1 RVPAPSFRHAHRFP
15 DRLSGAGGQA
25 TAFSRGFDRS
35 IPFSN
40 SKNASYCVIRVG
52 VSRTIS
58 ASSAT
63 TSRYSCLFFG
73 ASLAQN
79 SLRRQRSKRSRLS
92 SSDRFAHFRFPWVS
106 LTILSKTSGSPLLS
120 RLVDAAVVRVT
131 YGLSGNRRFPELT
144 FSRCFSPKASIT

>member
-1 RVPAPSFRHAHRFP
+1 LF
-15 DRLSGAGGQA
+15 L
-25 TAFSRGFDRS
+25 
-35 IPFSN
+35 
-40 SKNASYCVIRVG
+40 G
-52 VSRTIS
+52 VS
-58 ASSAT
+58 
-63 TSRYSCLFFG
+63 LP
-73 ASLAQN
+73 QN